1 METLLL
7 AGLAVA
13 LVSCAV
19 LHVRLSAQAKSHRE
33 LVAQIQWI
41 HDYEAGNGKA
51 APAPDGDLLWD
62 QSADW
67 VASSRANRGW

>member
-1 METLLL
+1 MEILLL

-13 LVSCAV
+13 LGSCAV
-19 LHVRLSAQAKSHRE
+19 LHVRLSAQAKSHSE

-41 HDYEAGNGKA
+41 HDQETGNGEAK
-51 APAPDGDLLWD
+51 PEGDLLWD